1 MTRRW
6 YGSHWDSRSG
16 VLVRV
21 QDYDDRRE
29 EEGVHGP
36 ISHGAGCQCD
46 ECMAD
51 DPAFAEEAHY
61 RTYTPSVPE
70 DAPEEDR

>member
-1 MTRRW
+1 MR
-6 YGSHWDSRSG
+6 SRARERQYYFDPTSG
-16 VLVRV
+16 DLTVE
-21 QDYDDRRE
+21 YYE
-29 EEGVHGP
+29 ERGG
-36 ISHGAGCQCD
+36 HGAGCQCD

-70 DAPEEDR
+70 DAPEEER